1 LPAMNRRIE
10 AASLGP
16 LPFVLTI
23 IWSGPSRWM
32 LPK

>member
-1 LPAMNRRIE
+1 MALPAFLGNLPAMNRRIE

-23 IWSGPSRWM
+23 I
-32 LPK
+32 